1 MLLEV
6 SVIGSSIFGP
16 ILTVKHHNENIFE
29 YGPALGVESFD
40 IRVPS
45 PDKVQTFLAHLCY
58 SHLRVSN
65 TY

>member
-1 MLLEV
+1 M
-6 SVIGSSIFGP
+6 
-16 ILTVKHHNENIFE
+16 KMIFE

-58 SHLRVSN
+58 SHLGVSN